1 MNLLPA
7 QFHFARCFK
16 TSIGLASHQ
25 YVIARRM
32 ELTKRLM
39 LTTTLSVADF
49 AWSIGYENIG
59 HFRRLFTAH
68 IGVTPGAIR
77 RAASILPRA

>member
-1 MNLLPA
+1 
-7 QFHFARCFK
+7 
-16 TSIGLASHQ
+16 
-25 YVIARRM
+25 M

-77 RAASILPRA
+77 RAVGIQQRA